1 MREGSWSEANR
12 KMPGTV
18 VRYEKVK
25 QEPVPLDTEIRHPAG
40 IALNSSGEPKAR
52 WHYSQAFSQVSTTV
66 NTAIVNISVSNGNFI
81 FSVNPLSC
89 NTRLCTPLHS
99 HSACDNSPV
108 DKCCTRHPSPKREY
122 TRHSSRQEYARDLKY
137 MNSSSHAYRRS
148 EYSLSDCRSSHRSH
162 RKHRRHH

>member
-12 KMPGTV
+12 KMHGTV
-18 VRYEKVK
+18 VRCEKVK

-52 WHYSQAFSQVSTTV
+52 WHYSQAFSQ
-66 NTAIVNISVSNGNFI
+66 
-81 FSVNPLSC
+81 
-89 NTRLCTPLHS
+89 
-99 HSACDNSPV
+99 
-108 DKCCTRHPSPKREY
+108 Y